1 MGFIGSS
8 DSIEPRL
15 FDPEHNV
22 PSVAPAPATLGEIMT
37 SLNMKPA
44 MKKAKSGGDN
54 PKLKKSARP
63 EARQKLLDAAERLF
77 ADKGYDGTSVRDIA
91 LAAHQHVALSNYYFG
106 TKEKLFEEV
115 IQRRAV
121 AIEAVRLAA
130 LAEIDVSSM
139 TPSDAVRA
147 LIEAYALPMI
157 KARYGSSKQW
167 QAHARLMS
175 QVVSVKYWVPV
186 IRKYYDTCG
195 LAFIA
200 KFHEALPQADHDSLL
215 NSFSFMISNMLYV
228 CSYTNRFSKVKTG
241 HLSSKKDVEAAT
253 QDFIQFTHAGLM
265 ALYKP
270 PLDRHSK
277 GAQRAVALRAR

>member
-1 MGFIGSS
+1 M
-8 DSIEPRL
+8 
-15 FDPEHNV
+15 NN
-22 PSVAPAPATLGEIMT
+22 
-37 SLNMKPA
+37 LNMKPTKA
-44 MKKAKSGGDN
+44 RAKTSKTSKTSSETPKAK
-54 PKLKKSARP
+54 KSSRAGTDT
-63 EARQKLLDAAERLF
+63 RQKLLDAAERLF
-77 ADKGYDGTSVRDIA
+77 ADKGYDGTSLRDIA
-91 LAAHQHVALSNYYFG
+91 LAANQHLALSTYHFG

-115 IQRRAV
+115 IRRRAV
-121 AIEAVRLAA
+121 AIEAVRLAG

-167 QAHARLMS
+167 QAHVRLMS
-175 QVVSVKYWVPV
+175 QLVSVKYWVPV

-200 KFHEALPQADHDSLL
+200 KFHEALPHADHDSLL

-228 CSYTNRFSKVKTG
+228 CSYTNRFSNVKTG

-253 QDFIQFTHAGLM
+253 QDFIRFTHAGLM
-265 ALYKP
+265 AL
-270 PLDRHSK
+270 
-277 GAQRAVALRAR
+277 